1 MKYFFKL
8 TGLLFLA
15 VFIFGCSQQEGGD
28 TDTVELK
35 LGHALSPGTAAS
47 DEINEV
53 AERITEKTDNRVTFD
68 IYENSQ
74 LGSETEML
82 QQMQMGALESSAIMI
97 GSMQTLDMRMAIED
111 LPYMWPDIET
121 ARSAYEGK
129 FGDYLADIM
138 AEQGM
143 KKIGYFEWGFRHM
156 TNNAKPIVEPSD
168 VKNLNIRVAETPLRV
183 DTFEELGAIPTVMAF
198 SEVYGALQQGAL
210 DAQENPLSNT
220 VAPRFYEVQ
229 DYLSLTGHFYNTV
242 MLMVETETWEEIS
255 QEDQKIIL
263 EEIEKASENVQNQN
277 DDMEDSYIQTLED
290 NGMAVNDDVDKES
303 FRETLL
309 PIYDQW
315 EEEVFGKELMDIY
328 REVSGWEE

>member
-1 MKYFFKL
+1 
-8 TGLLFLA
+8 
-15 VFIFGCSQQEGGD
+15 
-28 TDTVELK
+28 
-35 LGHALSPGTAAS
+35 
-47 DEINEV
+47 
-53 AERITEKTDNRVTFD
+53 
-68 IYENSQ
+68 
-74 LGSETEML
+74 
-82 QQMQMGALESSAIMI
+82 
-97 GSMQTLDMRMAIED
+97 
-111 LPYMWPDIET
+111 
-121 ARSAYEGK
+121 
-129 FGDYLADIM
+129 
-138 AEQGM
+138 
-143 KKIGYFEWGFRHM
+143 M

-263 EEIEKASENVQNQN
+263 EEMEKASENVQNQN